1 MCENGRDE
9 LKGKLPP
16 SPAVMS
22 IVNVC
27 EKNSDKKMKINFKRV
42 MYRKDIVQT
51 CLDKLTNSIS
61 SDM

>member
-1 MCENGRDE
+1 
-9 LKGKLPP
+9 
-16 SPAVMS
+16 
-22 IVNVC
+22 
-27 EKNSDKKMKINFKRV
+27 MKINFKRV